1 MAKTDVNPVVWPRSV
16 AEVAECQS
24 CLDDRFVRGVC
35 DSWLDKI
42 ETTIEL
48 K

>member
-1 MAKTDVNPVVWPRSV
+1 MAKIDKNPVVWHHAM
-16 AEVAECQS
+16 AEFAERQS
-24 CLDDRFVRGVC
+24 CLDDRFVRCVC

-42 ETTIEL
+42 ETAIEL